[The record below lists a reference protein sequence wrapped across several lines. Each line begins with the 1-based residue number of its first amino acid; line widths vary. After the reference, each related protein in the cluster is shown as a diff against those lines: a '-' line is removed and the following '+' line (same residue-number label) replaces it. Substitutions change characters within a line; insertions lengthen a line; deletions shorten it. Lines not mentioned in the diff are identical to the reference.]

1 MKNYEPTFGIKDT
14 AQNVRFFVEANMDA
28 FWRIYKP
35 LLPYILG
42 CYLLDAV
49 ITDIYFSQS
58 KSGFQLFELLSSY
71 FLTALVIS
79 WHRVVIQGPDDY
91 EPMNPFRPKR
101 HEWAFIG
108 VGILIAVGVFLIAF
122 GTVWGAILTRD
133 GFWGLLSFAAVL
145 AAIYGA
151 YRLSFYFPARAVN
164 AGVTLKQAF
173 RLSKGYLLRLVCA
186 SFMASIRLFLMTVGY
201 VFVVMFVYG
210 LFVEITG
217 LSRLNGIVGFV
228 LMLPVYI
235 YFQPLMTVMGVTAL
249 SNYYLYAMQNEKRA
263 NDAISV

>member
-1 MKNYEPTFGIKDT
+1 
-14 AQNVRFFVEANMDA
+14 MDA
-28 FWRIYKP
+28 FWRLYKP

-42 CYLLDAV
+42 CYFLDAV
-49 ITDIYFSQS
+49 ITDLYFSQS
-58 KSGFQLFELLSSY
+58 KSGFQLFELISSY

-91 EPMNPFRPKR
+91 VPMNPLRPKR

-108 VGILIAVGVFLIAF
+108 MGILIAIGVFLIAF
-122 GTVWGAILTRD
+122 STVFGAAATHN
-133 GFWGLLSFAAVL
+133 GFLGLFAFVAVL
-145 AAIYGA
+145 ATIYCA

-173 RLSKGYLLRLVCA
+173 RLSKGYLLKLVCA
-186 SFMASIRLFLMTVGY
+186 SFMASIKPFLMMIGY

-210 LFVEITG
+210 LFIGITG
-217 LSRLNGIVGFV
+217 MDGMSSIIGFV

-249 SNYYLYAMQNEKRA
+249 SNYYLYAMQNEKSA